1 MELELR
7 GALLPVPVGMVP
19 SLRLGAFGYRVAPR
33 ARGGGL
39 GCCGDGLEPLKHEGQ
54 TEDCSSRLR
63 GWFRGAPVVILFP
76 ARAGMVSMTSYDVS
90 ACSRPYADDDTAL
103 VASVIRPN
111 C

>member
-1 MELELR
+1 M
-7 GALLPVPVGMVP
+7 
-19 SLRLGAFGYRVAPR
+19 
-33 ARGGGL
+33 
-39 GCCGDGLEPLKHEGQ
+39 
-54 TEDCSSRLR
+54 
-63 GWFRGAPVVILFP
+63 ILFP